1 VIRLAARITATYVG
15 GGAGA
20 ASIPIYY
27 RFESDDER
35 VLVSVPPFGSR
46 SEIAVLEEVD
56 VVPLD
61 GAALP
66 VG

>member
-1 VIRLAARITATYVG
+1 VIRLAARITATHVDG
-15 GGAGA
+15 DGTAP
-20 ASIPIYY
+20 IPIYY
-27 RFESDDER
+27 RFENEDER
-35 VLVSVPPFGSR
+35 VLVNVSPYASC
-46 SEIAVLEEVD
+46 SEIAVLDGVE